1 MTDNDWLILRES
13 ARESISDWATS
24 SQIMVNGVNH
34 CTEIMMESSS
44 WKEFEQKIDTYVK
57 FIQEPVRTEIKS
69 LVVTFLFG
77 VTLQVEESDNA
88 KGNTGQ

>member
-44 WKEFEQKIDTYVK
+44 WK
-57 FIQEPVRTEIKS
+57 
-69 LVVTFLFG
+69 
-77 VTLQVEESDNA
+77 
-88 KGNTGQ
+88 